1 MHSTYGG
8 GMCPNTAANNN
19 NVCNLHAVLENFIYV
34 YVCTSICI
42 SKSFCSNI
50 YGTNHIRIGIL
61 IECHVSYV
69 MLGQL
74 VNCIFCC

>member
-34 YVCTSICI
+34 YV
-42 SKSFCSNI
+42 
-50 YGTNHIRIGIL
+50 
-61 IECHVSYV
+61 
-69 MLGQL
+69 
-74 VNCIFCC
+74 